1 MARKSSKKIFKRGKC
16 SNNIIC
22 FNYDNNENGSFKL
35 YE

>member
-1 MARKSSKKIFKRGKC
+1 MARKSSKKYLKEA
-16 SNNIIC
+16 NNIIC